1 MNPDATATRL
11 CRPVVSST
19 GGETVRALVPPPLPP
34 DPPIDLARLS
44 PLLDAANLAI
54 GRLDGVAS
62 VLPGTPLFLYM
73 YVRKEALLSSQIE
86 GTQSS
91 LSELLLFETEGAPG
105 APLDDVVEVS
115 NYVAAMNEGL
125 RRMREGLPL
134 STRLIREIH
143 GTLLARGRGA
153 AQQPGEFRRMQNWLG
168 GTRPGNAVFVP
179 PPPDKVVELMSDLE
193 RFIHQD
199 TPQLPPLVKAGL
211 VHVQFETIHPFLDG
225 NGRLGR
231 LLITLLLC
239 AAGVLQQPILY
250 LSLFFKTHRSL
261 YYERLQQVRERGA
274 WEEWLEFFLEGV
286 AETSRQAADTARE
299 LLDLFETDR
308 ARIEQLG
315 RPAASVLRVHQRLQQ
330 NPITGIPDAADQVGL
345 SAPTVA
351 KSIEHLEALGMV
363 REITG
368 RKRGRRYAYGKYLD
382 ILNRG
387 TEPLPP

>member
-1 MNPDATATRL
+1 MSAISSQSRL
-11 CRPVVSST
+11 CRPVATTTS
-19 GGETVRALVPPPLPP
+19 GEPVKALVPPALPP
-34 DPPIDLARLS
+34 EPPIDLARLATA
-44 PLLDAANLAI
+44 LDAANRAI

-91 LSELLLFETEGAPG
+91 LSELLLFETDGAPG

-125 RRMREGLPL
+125 QRMRDDFPL
-134 STRLIREIH
+134 SARLIRNIH
-143 GTLLARGRGA
+143 ATLLARGRGA
-153 AQQPGEFRRMQNWLG
+153 AQQPGEFRRTQNWLG

-179 PPPDKVVELMSDLE
+179 PPPDRVADLMSDLE
-193 RFIHQD
+193 RFIHQE
-199 TPQLPPLVKAGL
+199 TPELPPLIKAGL

-239 AAGVLQQPILY
+239 AAGVLREPILY

-261 YYERLQQVRERGA
+261 YYQRLQDVREQGA

-286 AETSRQAADTARE
+286 AETSRQAAETARE
-299 LLDLFETDR
+299 LLDLFEADR
-308 ARIEQLG
+308 KRIEQLG
-315 RPAASVLRVHQRLQQ
+315 RPAASALRVHQRLQQ
-330 NPITGIPDAADQVGL
+330 LPITDIPNAARELGL
-345 SAPTVA
+345 SQPTVGD
-351 KSIEHLEALGMV
+351 SIRHLEKLGIV

-368 RKRGRRYAYGKYLD
+368 KQRGRRYAYSAYID

-387 TEPLPP
+387 TEPLSP